1 LKTTIAKTNTAN
13 MLKLLFSTII
23 SLCFSLQ
30 SGAIGTPAISD
41 PEKNSNALVKRMV
54 ANLSPKDFTAVTGK
68 KLNFLTKMAYKK
80 MRRQFRKELSAA
92 GLQNDFDTLYLAD
105 GGIVTGII
113 LANTPTSIKYKA
125 TSDEESE
132 LKEITPALVKRIS
145 MAKSLSAVRDDEDAP
160 IEKTATGAMW
170 LGIFSF
176 VGLFIPYFNILTVF
190 SAIAALTL
198 GITSLNK
205 IKKSKGKLRGEGRAI
220 TGIVLGSVFILLLLA
235 LIAALANSGWG
246 WG

>member
-1 LKTTIAKTNTAN
+1 
-13 MLKLLFSTII
+13 MLKLIFSVII

-30 SGAIGTPAISD
+30 SAAIGTPGKGD
-41 PEKNSNALVKRMV
+41 PKKNSNALVKRMV
-54 ANLSPKDFTAVTGK
+54 ANLSPKDFTSITGK
-68 KLNFLTKMAYKK
+68 KLNFLTRIAYKK
-80 MRRQFRKELSAA
+80 MRRQFRKELTAA
-92 GLQNDFDTLYLAD
+92 GLQNDYDTLYLAD
-105 GGIVTGII
+105 GSIVTGII
-113 LANTPTSIKYKA
+113 LANTPAGIKYKA

-132 LKEITPALVKRIS
+132 LKEIAPALVKRIS
-145 MAKSLSAVRDDEDAP
+145 VAKSMTAAREGEDVP

-176 VGLFIPYFNILTVF
+176 VGLFIPYLNVLTIF

-220 TGIVLGSVFILLLLA
+220 TGIVLGGVFILLLLA
-235 LIAALANSGWG
+235 LIAAFASWGWG
-246 WG
+246 WR